1 VVAAARAR
9 ALAPLAAALFAPDG
23 STDAAGLALL
33 VAARCVP
40 AVLAAGGF
48 AAAAVVR
55 AAAGDAGQRDDL
67 LDVARGLLAGRA
79 AARGRAQ
86 PARDRVPRGRGPVR
100 LWRNNTG
107 ALVDQQGRFVRF
119 GLCKGS
125 SDLIGLRALEITPEL
140 VGQRIA
146 QFIALEV
153 KTAQGVLSPEQRA
166 FLRLVKQLGGVA
178 AICRSVEEAEQLLD
192 TPRQMLLGR

>member
-1 VVAAARAR
+1 MASSLCEHEIQQRIR
-9 ALAPLAAALFAPDG
+9 LA
-23 STDAAGLALL
+23 
-33 VAARCVP
+33 C
-40 AVLAAGGF
+40 
-48 AAAAVVR
+48 
-55 AAAGDAGQRDDL
+55 
-67 LDVARGLLAGRA
+67 
-79 AARGRAQ
+79 
-86 PARDRVPRGRGPVR
+86 GRGPVR

-166 FLRLVKQLGGVA
+166 FLRLVQQLGGVA
-178 AICRSVEEAEQLLD
+178 AVCRSVEEAEQLLD

>member
-1 VVAAARAR
+1 MASYLCEHEIQQRIR
-9 ALAPLAAALFAPDG
+9 LA
-23 STDAAGLALL
+23 
-33 VAARCVP
+33 C
-40 AVLAAGGF
+40 
-48 AAAAVVR
+48 
-55 AAAGDAGQRDDL
+55 
-67 LDVARGLLAGRA
+67 
-79 AARGRAQ
+79 
-86 PARDRVPRGRGPVR
+86 GRGPVR

-166 FLRLVKQLGGVA
+166 FLRLVQQLGGVA
-178 AICRSVEEAEQLLD
+178 AVCRSVEEAEQLLD